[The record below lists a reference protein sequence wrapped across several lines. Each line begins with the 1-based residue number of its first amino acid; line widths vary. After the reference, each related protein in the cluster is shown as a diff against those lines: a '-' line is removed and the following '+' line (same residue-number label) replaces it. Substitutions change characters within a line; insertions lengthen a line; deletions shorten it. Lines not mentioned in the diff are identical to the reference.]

1 MQRCARLFL
10 VTQPSTGDRPSSHP
24 PTHPVVR
31 TGLAAQTVRASLGSA
46 DAFICHSWHDDPDSQ
61 FAAFSA
67 WMARFQAEHD
77 GRIPSCWYDRACID
91 SSNIGLSIACL
102 PCYLAGCKE
111 LVVLAGPT
119 FMRRLWCIMELF
131 SFVQMGGATCR
142 QRKGERMRAP
152 IKPNPAAWLNSLID
166 RNARSHPVSAPP
178 E

>member
-1 MQRCARLFL
+1 MR
-10 VTQPSTGDRPSSHP
+10 
-24 PTHPVVR
+24 
-31 TGLAAQTVRASLGSA
+31 SLLCDLQDSFCSYPAPATWYTEKAIIGRV
-46 DAFICHSWHDDPDSQ
+46 DAFVSHSWHDDPDSQ

-77 GRIPSCWYDRACID
+77 GRTPSCWYDRACID
-91 SSNIGLSIACL
+91 YSNTGLSIACL

-131 SFVQMGGATCR
+131 SFVQMGGASCHQAKAVR
-142 QRKGERMRAP
+142 LRAP
-152 IKPNPAAWLNSLID
+152 IEPNPDACLTSLID
-166 RNARSHPVSAPP
+166 RNARSHPVSASP